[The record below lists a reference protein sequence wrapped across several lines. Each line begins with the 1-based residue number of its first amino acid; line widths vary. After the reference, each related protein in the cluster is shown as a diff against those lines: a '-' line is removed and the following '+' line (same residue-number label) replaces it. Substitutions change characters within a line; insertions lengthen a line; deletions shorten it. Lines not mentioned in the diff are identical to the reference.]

1 MKKIRVAHGGPICM
15 LNEFSTSACNVH
27 ACAMCM
33 QHILMCMH
41 ESIFGNSSQPKQ
53 NLWVVMQIKVASGGP
68 ICMLND
74 FCTSS
79 CDVHVCACKMC

>member
-15 LNEFSTSACNVH
+15 HNEFSTSACNVH

-33 QHILMCMH
+33 QHVLMCMH
-41 ESIFGNSSQPKQ
+41 ESIFGNSSLRKAEFVGGYANQSS
-53 NLWVVMQIKVASGGP
+53 SGGP

-74 FCTSS
+74 FCTFS
-79 CDVHVCACKMC
+79 CDVHACACKMC